1 LFSFHSGH
9 ILSSKR
15 PRASSGLLIENQK
28 MAMNAQTNPMAI
40 KPIGFSLIIN
50 LKDQSLDIA
59 ECKCTTLNILSW
71 N

>member
-1 LFSFHSGH
+1 
-9 ILSSKR
+9 
-15 PRASSGLLIENQK
+15 